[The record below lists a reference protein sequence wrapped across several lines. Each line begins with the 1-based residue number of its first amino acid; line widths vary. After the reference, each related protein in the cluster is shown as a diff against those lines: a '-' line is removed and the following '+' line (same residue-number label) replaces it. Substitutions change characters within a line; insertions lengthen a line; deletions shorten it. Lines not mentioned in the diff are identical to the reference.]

1 MINYK
6 HLRYFWAV
14 AKQGGISQASQY
26 LHITPQTIS
35 SQIQLLEQQF
45 GQALFRKSGRK
56 LELTDSGRQALSYA
70 DEIFSLG
77 DELESTLRS
86 VSSNRAPLLRVGVV
100 DAVPKSIAYRLLEP
114 ALSLPESIRLICKE
128 SNLESLLAE
137 LAIHR
142 LDLIIADAPI
152 PTGLGV
158 RGFNHS
164 LGTCGVSFLA
174 SPSIAENLQGQ
185 FPHCLSG
192 APLLMPRAVSSIQSP
207 LMECFDKKD
216 LFPHIVGEFDDSALM
231 KAFGQAGVG
240 IVIVPSAIAHE
251 VAVQYQ
257 LQVIG
262 QVADV
267 KEQFFAIST
276 ERHISNPAII
286 AIKDAARDW
295 MK

>member
-192 APLLMPRAVSSIQSP
+192 APLLMPSAVSSIQSP
-207 LMECFDKKD
+207 LMQWFDKQH

-231 KAFGQAGVG
+231 KAFEQSRVG